1 MPIYEYLCPDGHR
14 FDVVQRFSDE
24 PVTVC
29 EVCGKPVQRVL
40 HAPAVHYKGKGFYS
54 TDYGRG
60 GKAANGDKADSGSSS
75 DSGSKESS
83 SSGSRV
89 EELRLRLQVG
99 VEELRLEE
107 LGLARARAARARR
120 PRSPT
125 APSPP
130 PDAAR
135 LGAAGGERVAG
146 LGGERR
152 RLARARRG

>member
-40 HAPAVHYKGKGFYS
+40 HAPAVHYKGKGFYA

-60 GKAANGDKADSGSSS
+60 GKGANGDRADSGSSS
-75 DSGSKESS
+75 ESGSKD
-83 SSGSRV
+83 
-89 EELRLRLQVG
+89 ELRPRAPIGQQLRFRLEVG
-99 VEELRLEE
+99 VQGLR
-107 LGLARARAARARR
+107 ARRARTPRARAARARR

-125 APSPP
+125 ASK
-130 PDAAR
+130 
-135 LGAAGGERVAG
+135 
-146 LGGERR
+146 RR
-152 RLARARRG
+152 RQLIP